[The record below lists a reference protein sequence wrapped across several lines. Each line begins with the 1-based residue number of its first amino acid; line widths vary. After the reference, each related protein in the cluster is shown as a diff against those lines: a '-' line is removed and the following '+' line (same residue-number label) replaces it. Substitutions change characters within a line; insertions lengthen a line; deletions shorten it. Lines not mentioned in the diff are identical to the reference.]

1 MAQFVEDASPPPPA
15 RSSWRQALVGA
26 HHIAPHCTA
35 SHRIAAQRSAS
46 HHGARMPG
54 VPCSRAA
61 LPGEASPPCPRLD
74 TGLATT
80 VGDAESYT
88 ASSEHL
94 SLRVPR
100 KANSSLTLFDLGPWR
115 AVCGGW
121 QMDVHN
127 KDNIPCLSPRRRR
140 QWLRRRRWNVEL
152 KKPAD
157 GDDVGDGWRDRQ
169 KITPPLPVVPASPSD
184 LPLLADKQAS
194 WLLRR
199 TRRRVRV
206 QPARSPTR
214 TRSVE
219 GMQPHRT
226 CTPASAA
233 SIGLL
238 AGGGDSLSQID
249 WPAVPLPPVIALWR
263 IGNCLL
269 CCKEKGRT
277 EGRRRRGWEP
287 GHAGPTNARAGECG
301 PAPYHT
307 YGPLTSAPA
316 CHQPHQGPVACDPE
330 FPTAIRL
337 VTHLR
342 TPPPPRQI
350 HPVQSDRGPNGSTT
364 PAQDV
369 TAPRSMW
376 PSAPVTWPSPP
387 TTGHHGFRNPRARAR
402 IYPSL
407 VAVPFASARSR
418 SRLVPVDVHVD
429 AGRTKSKIVATL
441 HVRIYTDRR
450 P

>member
-199 TRRRVRV
+199 TRRQVRV

-214 TRSVE
+214 TRSVPIS
-219 GMQPHRT
+219 QP
-226 CTPASAA
+226 
-233 SIGLL
+233 
-238 AGGGDSLSQID
+238 Q
-249 WPAVPLPPVIALWR
+249 LW
-263 IGNCLL
+263 
-269 CCKEKGRT
+269 
-277 EGRRRRGWEP
+277 
-287 GHAGPTNARAGECG
+287 
-301 PAPYHT
+301 
-307 YGPLTSAPA
+307 SS
-316 CHQPHQGPVACDPE
+316 
-330 FPTAIRL
+330 
-337 VTHLR
+337 
-342 TPPPPRQI
+342 PPPPRQI

-441 HVRIYTDRR
+441 HVQIYTDRR